1 MEMKKLTCHCGEIE
15 IKIKLKEKSN
25 DYYRCNC
32 SICKRKGS
40 ITTIVDKEDLE
51 IVKGAEKIKCYQFN
65 TKAAKHFFCS
75 VCGINTHNL
84 RRSDPNTYGVN
95 VGCLE
100 DISTKELFE
109 LNVRINDGKNHKM
122 DRIEK

>member
-1 MEMKKLTCHCGEIE
+1 MKKLICHCGAVEAEINLDGDLAKV
-15 IKIKLKEKSN
+15 IK
-25 DYYRCNC
+25 CNC

-40 ITTIVDKEDLE
+40 ITTIVDKKDLE
-51 IVKGAEKIKCYQFN
+51 IFKGAGKIKCYQFN

-109 LNVRINDGKNHKM
+109 LNVRVNDGKNHKM

>member
-1 MEMKKLTCHCGEIE
+1 MIITDVTALFVKEKAQSQQQWIRKIWKQLRVQKKLNFTNSIQ
-15 IKIKLKEKSN
+15 KLQ
-25 DYYRCNC
+25 
-32 SICKRKGS
+32 SI
-40 ITTIVDKEDLE
+40 
-51 IVKGAEKIKCYQFN
+51 
-65 TKAAKHFFCS
+65 FFCS

-109 LNVRINDGKNHKM
+109 LNVRVNDGKNHRM
-122 DRIEK
+122 DRMEK

>member
-1 MEMKKLTCHCGEIE
+1 MDKK
-15 IKIKLKEKSN
+15 
-25 DYYRCNC
+25 
-32 SICKRKGS
+32 
-40 ITTIVDKEDLE
+40 DLE
-51 IVKGAEKIKCYQFN
+51 IVKGAEKIKFYQFN

-84 RRSDPNTYGVN
+84 RRSNPNTYGVN

-109 LNVRINDGKNHKM
+109 LNVRVNDGKNHKM
-122 DRIEK
+122 DKIEKWLKN